1 MPEFEG
7 DVGVVLVLDLEQS
20 AFATAVDITLELGAF
35 DEWKTDIDAHMEA
48 VLLFDMVEYGVE
60 DDEQFFVEVDL
71 SLLIDGIEIDGR
83 TILQDGLRTA
93 DSACPVDLVV
103 SRVNVLE
110 GKSDEVLM
118 VAIELDERQ

>member
-1 MPEFEG
+1 VPEFEG

-20 AFATAVDITLELGAF
+20 AFATAVDITFELGAF

-71 SLLIDGIEIDGR
+71 SLFIDKKAWISY
-83 TILQDGLRTA
+83 A
-93 DSACPVDLVV
+93 VMY
-103 SRVNVLE
+103 N
-110 GKSDEVLM
+110 GKV
-118 VAIELDERQ
+118 

>member
-71 SLLIDGIEIDGR
+71 SLFIDRIEING
-83 TILQDGLRTA
+83 
-93 DSACPVDLVV
+93 
-103 SRVNVLE
+103 
-110 GKSDEVLM
+110 
-118 VAIELDERQ
+118 